1 MATTRRRSIDDDAT
15 SERRG
20 TAQRLLCSADQG
32 RGMPIDGAHQPST
45 RTGFQTAKGSVSA
58 GFAPSPV
65 LRNVK
70 TIAELEAQSSA
81 SRSALDRLSD
91 RVSDFASSPSFLM
104 IHIAWFAGWVLGNAI
119 AKKPLDPYPFT
130 FLTFL
135 VSLEA
140 IFLTSFVL
148 ISQKHLER
156 QSHRRAALDLQINL
170 LAEQEMTTVLRA
182 VSAIA
187 AHLGVSEVRDDEE
200 ELKELVESTDVMAI
214 ARSVEAEDPN
224 EKRSQKSSE

>member
-1 MATTRRRSIDDDAT
+1 MDGAQQPSA
-15 SERRG
+15 G
-20 TAQRLLCSADQG
+20 TGFHSAD
-32 RGMPIDGAHQPST
+32 
-45 RTGFQTAKGSVSA
+45 SA
-58 GFAPSPV
+58 ASSGCAPSPV

-81 SRSALDRLSD
+81 TRSALDRLSD

-104 IHIAWFAGWVLGNAI
+104 IHIAWFAGWVLVNVI
-119 AKKPLDPYPFT
+119 ASKPVDPYPFT

-187 AHLGVSEVRDDEE
+187 AHLGISNLRDSDG
-200 ELKELVESTDVMAI
+200 ELKELAESTDVIAI
-214 ARSVEAEDPN
+214 AKSVEAEDTSRI
-224 EKRSQKSSE
+224 RSQKPSE

>member
-1 MATTRRRSIDDDAT
+1 MPM
-15 SERRG
+15 EG
-20 TAQRLLCSADQG
+20 AQ
-32 RGMPIDGAHQPST
+32 HPST
-45 RTGFQTAKGSVSA
+45 TTGFQRGDVAATS

-104 IHIAWFAGWVLGNAI
+104 IHIAWFAGWVLVNAI

-187 AHLGVSEVRDDEE
+187 AHLGISDVRDDKEE
-200 ELKELVESTDVMAI
+200 VKELAERTDVLAI
-214 ARSVEAEDPN
+214 AKSVEAEGIS
-224 EKRSQKSSE
+224 ETRSEKSSE